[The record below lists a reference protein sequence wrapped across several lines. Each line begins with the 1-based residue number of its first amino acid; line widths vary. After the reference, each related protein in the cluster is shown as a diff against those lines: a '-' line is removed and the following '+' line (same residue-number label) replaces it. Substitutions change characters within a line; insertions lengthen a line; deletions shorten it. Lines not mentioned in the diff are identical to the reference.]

1 MKKPL
6 HEVITFIENYNA
18 WRRGSEGYNQPNP
31 TELGL
36 CIDQAVEMLK
46 TMNKTS
52 KEQIIELHT
61 GKTVEEIEKNNRIV
75 KTLVSW
81 QPMET
86 APKDREFLGV
96 WGPKE
101 PPPGEAFDVFI
112 YDEDR
117 KRFTFSGHGA
127 HIYLD
132 SDTHGPWAW
141 MEIPKYEG

>member
-1 MKKPL
+1 MKKSL
-6 HEVITFIENYNA
+6 HEVIEIIKNYNA
-18 WRRGSEGYNQPNP
+18 WRRGSKGYNQPNP

-96 WGPKE
+96 WGDCFE
-101 PPPGEAFDVFI
+101 PSGKSVDLFR
-112 YDEDR
+112 YDQDAQQYVW
-117 KRFTFSGHGA
+117 SNYGGA
-127 HIYLD
+127 VHVPIHELF
-132 SDTHGPWAW
+132 AW

>member
-6 HEVITFIENYNA
+6 HKVIKFIENYNA
-18 WRRGSEGYNQPNP
+18 WRRGSKGYNQPNP

-86 APKDREFLGV
+86 APKDREFLAV

-117 KRFTFSGHGA
+117 NRFIFSGHGA

-132 SDTHGPWAW
+132 KDTYGPWAW

>member
-1 MKKPL
+1 MKKSP
-6 HEVITFIENYNA
+6 EKVIAYLEKFNK
-18 WRRGSEGYNQPNP
+18 WRRGCAYQSQPHP
-31 TELGL
+31 KKVGDA
-36 CIDQAVEMLK
+36 IDQAVDMLK
-46 TMNKTS
+46 KMT
-52 KEQIIELHT
+52 
-61 GKTVEEIEKNNRIV
+61 
-75 KTLVSW
+75 W

-96 WGPKE
+96 WGPKD

-117 KRFTFSGHGA
+117 KRFIFSGYGA

-132 SDTHGPWAW
+132 SDTHGPWTW

>member
-6 HEVITFIENYNA
+6 HKVIKFIENYNA
-18 WRRGSEGYNQPNP
+18 WRRGSKGYNQPNP
-31 TELGL
+31 TELGH

-96 WGPKE
+96 WGDCFE
-101 PPPGEAFDVFI
+101 PSGKSVDLFR
-112 YDEDR
+112 YDQDAQQYVW
-117 KRFTFSGHGA
+117 SNYGGA
-127 HIYLD
+127 VHVPIHELF
-132 SDTHGPWAW
+132 AW

>member
-18 WRRGSEGYNQPNP
+18 WRRGSEEHNHPNP
-31 TELGL
+31 TELGR
-36 CIDQAVEMLK
+36 CIDQAVDLLK
-46 TMNKTS
+46 KMT
-52 KEQIIELHT
+52 
-61 GKTVEEIEKNNRIV
+61 
-75 KTLVSW
+75 W
-81 QPMET
+81 QPMDT

-96 WGPKE
+96 WGPKD

-117 KRFTFSGHGA
+117 QRFTFSGHGS
-127 HIYLD
+127 HIYLPI
-132 SDTHGPWAW
+132 DTHGPWAW